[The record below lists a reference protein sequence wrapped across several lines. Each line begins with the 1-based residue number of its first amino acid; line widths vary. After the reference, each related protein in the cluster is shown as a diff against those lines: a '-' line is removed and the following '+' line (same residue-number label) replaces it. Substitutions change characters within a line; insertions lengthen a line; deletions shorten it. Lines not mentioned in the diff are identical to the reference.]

1 MSSTPDHDLHN
12 DVRERI
18 GILHLVAGGFE
29 AEWGGEEEDEL
40 APGDGRREG
49 GRVEEVGV
57 EQPQPLG
64 RAGDQPPQHPRLLL
78 VSCMA
83 TG

>member
-1 MSSTPDHDLHN
+1 M
-12 DVRERI
+12 
-18 GILHLVAGGFE
+18 GKFHLGAGGFE
-29 AEWGGEEEDEL
+29 PVRRGDEEDEP
-40 APGDGRREG
+40 AASDGRREG

-78 VSCMA
+78 VSCAA
-83 TG
+83 TR